1 MSILLE
7 PTFTTT
13 TLQKFAP
20 IMDCSGSGLPSPPDT
35 ETFGTSPKHPY
46 GYNIWNDPMSLNI
59 LRPAKGYY
67 QPSAGA
73 GPSNWYVGAEPDTD
87 QAAAGL
93 STSSAGAASSSA
105 VAPETGPSSLST
117 TAGPS
122 SSSESAPDTE
132 LEVSDVLAIDDPFE
146 STSQNPRQMTRKEA
160 TQEYLE
166 DLSRKI
172 VDISLNQRDPSHPL
186 MAKHMAPQFRGKHDA
201 LPKVNTRDAHQQS
214 LKNHLSELKNF
225 RCEIQ
230 NCSSECDDGR
240 GRATVYIWYKLGGT
254 EFGFTREGVA
264 VFSWERKQG
273 LWMIMKHQ
281 GMRGPSGL
289 PN

>member
-1 MSILLE
+1 MSTLLE
-7 PTFTTT
+7 PTFTTI
-13 TLQKFAP
+13 TLRKFAS
-20 IMDCSGSGLPSPPDT
+20 IMDFSGSGLPSPPDT
-35 ETFGTSPKHPY
+35 INNGTSPKHPH

-73 GPSNWYVGAEPDTD
+73 GPSNWYVGAESDAD
-87 QAAAGL
+87 QTATG
-93 STSSAGAASSSA
+93 SSSA
-105 VAPETGPSSLST
+105 SAVAAPSSLAATAAEAGPSSSL
-117 TAGPS
+117 AGPS
-122 SSSESAPDTE
+122 SSSGSATDTE
-132 LEVSDVLAIDDPFE
+132 LEISDVLAVDDPFE
-146 STSQNPRQMTRKEA
+146 NTNQNPRQLTRKEA